1 LQAKALASNCVY
13 FHRKVSKIA
22 NSKQTIMSLLFSEYQ
37 LPAPNGPLNLA
48 NRIVIAP
55 MCQYSADHGKATDW
69 HLAHWTSLL
78 NSGAGLVILEATAVT
93 EEGRISPGCL
103 GLWND
108 ATAEALQDKLGRA
121 RKLAP
126 HVPVAIQI
134 SHAGRKASSA
144 APWHGGQLLDSAH
157 GGWQAFAPSALP
169 HLTTEMP
176 PTELDAAGLEH
187 IKNAFVKTAERAQEM
202 DIEMVELHAAHGYLL
217 HQFLSPISNKR
228 ADAYGGSFENRTRFI
243 QEIFDAVRAKFNG
256 VLGIRLS
263 ATDWVEDGW
272 NPEETADLS
281 LRLQSAGANF
291 VHISSGGVAAQQKIA
306 IGPEYQVP
314 FAKTVKDKSGLP
326 TIAVGLITQAQQA
339 EAILQRGDAHLI
351 AFARAFLFN
360 PRWAWQAAAELGGVV
375 QASEQYW
382 RCLPREAQSVFGN
395 VKVGMR

>member
-1 LQAKALASNCVY
+1 MQAKALASNCVY
-13 FHRKVSKIA
+13 FHRKVFKTA

-37 LPAPNGPLNLA
+37 LPSPNGPLKLA

-55 MCQYSADHGKATDW
+55 MCQYSADHGRATDW

-108 ATAEALQDKLGRA
+108 ATAEALQDTLGRA

-134 SHAGRKASSA
+134 GHAGRKASSA

-169 HLTTEMP
+169 HLSTEMP
-176 PTELDAAGLEH
+176 PTELDAAGLER
-187 IKNAFVKTAERAQEM
+187 IKNAFVKTAERAQDM
-202 DIEMVELHAAHGYLL
+202 GIEMVELHAAHGYLL

-228 ADAYGGSFENRTRFI
+228 SDAYGGSFENRTRFI
-243 QEIFDAVRAKFNG
+243 REIFDAVRAKFNG

-263 ATDWVEDGW
+263 ATD
-272 NPEETADLS
+272 LS
-281 LRLQSAGANF
+281 LI
-291 VHISSGGVAAQQKIA
+291 HI
-306 IGPEYQVP
+306 
-314 FAKTVKDKSGLP
+314 
-326 TIAVGLITQAQQA
+326 
-339 EAILQRGDAHLI
+339 
-351 AFARAFLFN
+351 
-360 PRWAWQAAAELGGVV
+360 
-375 QASEQYW
+375 
-382 RCLPREAQSVFGN
+382 
-395 VKVGMR
+395 

>member
-1 LQAKALASNCVY
+1 
-13 FHRKVSKIA
+13 
-22 NSKQTIMSLLFSEYQ
+22 MSLLFSEYQ
-37 LPAPNGPLNLA
+37 LPAPNGPLTLA
-48 NRIVIAP
+48 NRIVVAP
-55 MCQYSADHGKATDW
+55 MCQYSANDGVMTDW
-69 HLAHWTSLL
+69 HLVHLTGVATASP
-78 NSGAGLVILEATAVT
+78 GMVVIEATGV
-93 EEGRISPGCL
+93 ERIGRISHGCL

-108 ATAEALQDKLGRA
+108 VTAEALQDKLSRA

-157 GGWQAFAPSALP
+157 GGWQALAPSALP
-169 HLTTEMP
+169 HLSTEMP
-176 PTELDAAGLEH
+176 PAELDAGGLDR
-187 IKNAFVKTAERAQEM
+187 IKNAFVKTAERAQDM
-202 DIEMVELHAAHGYLL
+202 GIEMVELHAAHGYLL

-228 ADAYGGSFENRTRFI
+228 SDAYGGSFENRTRFI
-243 QEIFDAVRAKFNG
+243 REIFDAVRAKFNG

-272 NPEETADLS
+272 TPEETADLS
-281 LRLQSAGANF
+281 VRLKAAGANF

-339 EAILQRGDAHLI
+339 EAILQRGDANLI

>member
-1 LQAKALASNCVY
+1 
-13 FHRKVSKIA
+13 
-22 NSKQTIMSLLFSEYQ
+22 MSLLFSEYQ
-37 LPAPNGPLNLA
+37 IPAPNGPLHLA

-93 EEGRISPGCL
+93 DEGRITPGCL
-103 GLWND
+103 GLWD
-108 ATAEALQDKLGRA
+108 DVTAEALQDKLSRA

-144 APWHGGQLLDSAH
+144 SPWKGGQLLDAAH
-157 GGWQAFAPSALP
+157 EGWQVVAPSAVP
-169 HLTTEMP
+169 HLSTETL
-176 PTELDAAGLEH
+176 PTELDAAGLKR
-187 IKNAFVKTAERAQEM
+187 IQNAFVKTAERAQDM
-202 DIEMVELHAAHGYLL
+202 GIEMVELHAAHGYLL
-217 HQFLSPISNKR
+217 HQFLSPISNQR
-228 ADAYGGSFENRTRFI
+228 TDAYGGNFENRTRFI
-243 QEIFDAVRAKFNG
+243 RETFDAVRAKFHG
-256 VLGIRLS
+256 ALGIRIS
-263 ATDWVEDGW
+263 ATDWVEGGW

-281 LRLQSAGANF
+281 VRLKAAGANF

-314 FAKTVKDKSGLP
+314 FAKIVKDKCELT
-326 TIAVGLITQAQQA
+326 TIAVGLITEAQQA
-339 EAILQRGDAHLI
+339 EAILQRGDAHLV

-382 RCLPREAQSVFGN
+382 RCLPKEAQSVFGN
-395 VKVGMR
+395 VKIGMR

>member
-1 LQAKALASNCVY
+1 MALAFRCRNFQHIC
-13 FHRKVSKIA
+13 IGQA
-22 NSKQTIMSLLFSEYQ
+22 NFKSIIMSLLFSEYQ
-37 LPAPNGPLNLA
+37 LSAPSGPLHLA

-55 MCQYSADHGKATDW
+55 MCQYSAEEGKATDW

-93 EEGRISPGCL
+93 EDGRITPGCL

-108 ATAEALQDKLGRA
+108 ATAEALQDKLARA

-157 GGWQAFAPSALP
+157 QGWQPVAPSALP
-169 HLTTEMP
+169 HSATELP
-176 PTELDAAGLEH
+176 PTELDAAGLER
-187 IKNAFVKTAERAQEM
+187 IKTAFVKTAERAQAM
-202 DIEMVELHAAHGYLL
+202 GIEMLELHAAHGYLL

-228 ADAYGGSFENRTRFI
+228 IDAYGGNFENRTRYVR
-243 QEIFDAVRAKFNG
+243 EIFDAVRAKFNG

-263 ATDWVEDGW
+263 ATDWVKDGW

-281 LRLQSAGANF
+281 VRLKTAGANF

-306 IGPEYQVP
+306 LGPEYQVP
-314 FAKTVKDKSGLP
+314 FAKSVKDISGLP
-326 TIAVGLITQAQQA
+326 TIAVGLITKAQQA
-339 EAILQRGDAHLI
+339 EAILQRGDANLI

-395 VKVGMR
+395 VKIGMR